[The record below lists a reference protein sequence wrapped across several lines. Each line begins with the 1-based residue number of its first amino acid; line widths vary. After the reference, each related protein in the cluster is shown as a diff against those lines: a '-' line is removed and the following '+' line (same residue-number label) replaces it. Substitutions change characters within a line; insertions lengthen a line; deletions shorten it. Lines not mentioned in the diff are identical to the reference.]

1 MSPSPKMKSS
11 VPAVI
16 GVAMKPGATAFR
28 RMPDPIQASV
38 VAWRRTHRASASLV
52 AP

>member
-1 MSPSPKMKSS
+1 MKSS

-16 GVAMKPGATAFR
+16 GVAMKPGDTALR
-28 RMPDPIQASV
+28 RMPEPIHSGV
-38 VAWRRTHRASASLV
+38 TAWRRTHRASASLV